1 MAITSVRCPVLGAPV
16 TQVTDLEGTV
26 TRIICAEYEPS
37 TGACRKKKTAL
48 QGGPLTQLLERI
60 AENTLS
66 ARDALCV
73 LGHPTT

>member
-1 MAITSVRCPVLGAPV
+1 MAITSVRCPVLGVPV
-16 TQVTDLEGTV
+16 TQVRDLEGMI

-48 QGGPLTQLLERI
+48 QGGPLTQLLKRI

-66 ARDALCV
+66 AHDTLCV
-73 LGHPTT
+73 FGHPTT